1 MEVKYINPISKKG
14 HAGTLLAIEG
24 KNQIPFDIGR
34 IYHIMNTP
42 TNERRGCHAHKTF
55 TQVAFCLQGSCKF
68 LLDDGKEKHEITLNN
83 PERGLLLEPMVW
95 HEMYD
100 FSQDCIISILANA
113 PYDEQDYIRDYQSFL
128 AKVEM

>member
-1 MEVKYINPISKKG
+1 
-14 HAGTLLAIEG
+14 
-24 KNQIPFDIGR
+24 
-34 IYHIMNTP
+34 
-42 TNERRGCHAHKTF
+42 
-55 TQVAFCLQGSCKF
+55 
-68 LLDDGKEKHEITLNN
+68 LDDGKEKHEITLNN